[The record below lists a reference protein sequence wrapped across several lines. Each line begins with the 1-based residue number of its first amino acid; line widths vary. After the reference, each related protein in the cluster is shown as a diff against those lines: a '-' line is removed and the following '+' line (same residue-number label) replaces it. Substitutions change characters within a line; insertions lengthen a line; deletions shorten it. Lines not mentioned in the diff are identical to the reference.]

1 MGKSNRSI
9 NPADA
14 LRKKQRKRELK
25 KNKEERKRAR
35 ESVLAKKDINKV
47 KSEISR
53 LEHLGTCIFAQ
64 LYQQLPHIFN
74 VLSRAQ
80 AAYLARMQEQERKHE
95 GESRKLVYDPKSG
108 KFVPAKKKGRLRCS
122 NRRQ

>member
-35 ESVLAKKDINKV
+35 ETVLAKKDVGRV
-47 KSEISR
+47 KSEIAR
-53 LEHLGTCIFAQ
+53 LEHLEYCKSTYWF
-64 LYQQLPHIFN
+64 H
-74 VLSRAQ
+74 VRAQ
-80 AAYLARMQEQERKHE
+80 AAYAVRMQEHEKKHE
-95 GESRKLVYDPKSG
+95 GEARTLVYDPKSG
-108 KFVPAKKKGRLRCS
+108 KFVPAKRKGK
-122 NRRQ
+122 

>member
-35 ESVLAKKDINKV
+35 ESVLAKKDVNKV
-47 KSEISR
+47 KGEISR
-53 LEHLGTCIFAQ
+53 LEHLASSGQ
-64 LYQQLPHIFN
+64 LSKQD
-74 VLSRAQ
+74 Q
-80 AAYLARMQEQERKHE
+80 ARLDSLKAEASKIEK
-95 GESRKLVYDPKSG
+95 
-108 KFVPAKKKGRLRCS
+108 AKKVKEIKLS
-122 NRRQ
+122 AMQF

>member
-35 ESVLAKKDINKV
+35 ESVLAKKDVNKV
-47 KSEISR
+47 KGEISR
-53 LEHLGTCIFAQ
+53 LEHLGIYICTIISTTS
-64 LYQQLPHIFN
+64 P
-74 VLSRAQ
+74 S
-80 AAYLARMQEQERKHE
+80 AYLARMQEQERKHE

-108 KFVPAKKKGRLRCS
+108 KFVPAKKKGKLGCS